1 MEAKQYA
8 MKQPMDHW
16 RNQRSNK
23 KMLETNDYDKIHK
36 NLWAKAVLRG
46 NKTSPQE
53 TNRIPNKHSN
63 PTSKATVERRIK
75 P

>member
-1 MEAKQYA
+1 
-8 MKQPMDHW
+8 
-16 RNQRSNK
+16 
-23 KMLETNDYDKIHK
+23 MLETNDYDKIHK

-53 TNRIPNKHSN
+53 TSRIPNKHSN
-63 PTSKATVERRIK
+63 PTFKATVERRIK